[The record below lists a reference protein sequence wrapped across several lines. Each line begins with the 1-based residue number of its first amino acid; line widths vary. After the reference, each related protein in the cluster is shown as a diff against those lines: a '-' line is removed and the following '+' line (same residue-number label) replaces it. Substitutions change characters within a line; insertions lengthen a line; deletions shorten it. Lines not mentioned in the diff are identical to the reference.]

1 MEMTFNQYVDTLC
14 ECIDNAIYN
23 YNIEVMVE
31 AADGED
37 SEKSSKRFAK
47 LKAIADGAVA
57 VFKKVWKA
65 LLELIRKVEMKVL
78 GFRKPFA
85 VTKDIEVSEGAIKFD
100 AKLCSMIDKGLFTEN
115 NIEMYE
121 AKEYVDD
128 YKPSVKNIKEGTV
141 ITVSNLENLISK
153 YKFAVSKFKDE
164 SDALHSIYEDEIHKS
179 FVDDNYTPEHNHFI
193 ILTKE
198 KIVRDGSKILRQYI
212 RDINTLLANAKEYAE
227 AAKKEDAKPMKEM
240 IDKANSKEIDKY
252 NESIDISALR
262 ASLLSEAARLLDEDA
277 ACYVNGIDGGDVLS
291 DGLPSEKPVVDDEYP
306 ADDVTGGYGD
316 GTDETPIEDLVD
328 NDALDILK
336 ADKGSV
342 DPTVPVT
349 ESVVIR
355 F

>member
-37 SEKSSKRFAK
+37 NEKSSKRFAK

-65 LLELIRKVEMKVL
+65 LLELIRKVKMKVL

-85 VTKDIEVSEGAIKFD
+85 VTKDIAVSEGAIKFD
-100 AKLCSMIDKGLFTEN
+100 AKLCSMIDKGLFTKSPGDVSGIREDV
-115 NIEMYE
+115 ESY
-121 AKEYVDD
+121 D
-128 YKPSVKNIKEGTV
+128 PSVKNIKEGTV

-153 YKFAVSKFKDE
+153 YEFAISKFN
-164 SDALHSIYEDEIHKS
+164 DA
-179 FVDDNYTPEHNHFI
+179 VD
-193 ILTKE
+193 
-198 KIVRDGSKILRQYI
+198 KIVNKTDDILNDSLDGTDIISDKKAIVLYGSKILSQYM
-212 RDINTLLANAKEYAE
+212 RDINTLLANAAEYAE
-227 AAKKEDAKPMKEM
+227 AAKKEDVRRMKEM
-240 IDKANSKEIDKY
+240 ADKANSKKIDKY

-306 ADDVTGGYGD
+306 ADNVTGGYGD

-328 NDALDILK
+328 DDKDALDILK
-336 ADKGSV
+336 VDKGSV

>member
-57 VFKKVWKA
+57 VFKKIWKA
-65 LLELIRKVEMKVL
+65 LLELIRKVKMKVL

-100 AKLCSMIDKGLFTEN
+100 AKLCVMIEEGLKFRGDVS
-115 NIEMYE
+115 NIRSDVEG
-121 AKEYVDD
+121 
-128 YKPSVKNIKEGTV
+128 YKPKVKNIKKGTV
-141 ITVSNLENLISK
+141 ITVSHLEKLL
-153 YKFAVSKFKDE
+153 D
-164 SDALHSIYEDEIHKS
+164 IYEKS
-179 FVDDNYTPEHNHFI
+179 IRNFVAIEAMSEAFLKIYANTADI
-193 ILTKE
+193 ISDKDA
-198 KIVRDGSKILRQYI
+198 IVRYGSKILRQYI

-316 GTDETPIEDLVD
+316 GTDEDAIENLVD
-328 NDALDILK
+328 DDALDILK
-336 ADKGSV
+336 VDKGSV
-342 DPTVPVT
+342 TVPVT